1 MQARLQR
8 SLRHFAKRA
17 KKYNHSSNWVNDP
30 VLIKKIFRLA
40 RLDAQSYVLDI
51 AIGTGMIAAEFAK
64 KAKRVTGVD
73 ISLDMARQA
82 RQYADMVFLANAEK
96 MPFKDNSFDVCV
108 CRQGLQFM
116 DLNKVI
122 PETYRL
128 LKPGG
133 RVVFCHL
140 TAYNEKDKNTAFAI
154 QRLRNPARKN
164 FFLPQDFSDI
174 LARNNFMGIELFEYI
189 SRESVNQWINN
200 GAISRQ
206 AQEAIRNIYR
216 KAPEDFIKMHKI
228 TYVGKDILDSM
239 KLVIVRAKK

>member
-1 MQARLQR
+1 MKR
-8 SLRHFAKRA
+8 SLRHFARRA
-17 KKYNHSSNWVNDP
+17 KKYNHSSNWVRDP

-40 RLDAQSYVLDI
+40 SPGAQSYVLDI
-51 AIGTGMIAAEFAK
+51 AIGTGRIAAQFRK
-64 KAKRVTGVD
+64 KAKRVAGVD
-73 ISLDMARQA
+73 ISLDMAKQA
-82 RQYADMVFLANAEK
+82 RRYADMVFLANAEK
-96 MPFKDNSFDVCV
+96 APFKDNSFDICV

-128 LKPGG
+128 LRPGG

-140 TAYNEKDKNTAFAI
+140 TAYNDKDRPTAFAI

-164 FFLPQDFSDI
+164 FFLPGDFPDI
-174 LARNNFMGIELFEYI
+174 LARNNFRNIELFEYI

-200 GAISRQ
+200 GAISGQ

-216 KAPEDFIKMHKI
+216 RAPEYFRKIHKI
-228 TYVGKDILDSM
+228 EYVNGDILDSM
-239 KLVIVRAKK
+239 KLVIVRARK